1 MGRGGS
7 PAGVGRV
14 RTRHLRHRGA
24 ARGPGAERAA
34 AIQPLGLRDH
44 CCRPLARSG
53 ALRGH
58 QCHPRDHRS
67 HASQR
72 RTRRRGRNPA
82 SERDGRPSLCPD
94 ARLWLSRHSRFMAC
108 RAPSIA
114 CSCDGRVLRRPDAGR
129 LRVANRPDRSVPGS
143 DHAGCDHSLCARG
156 TDVGEAVPAA
166 RPARKGRPRM
176 NTTVLISMLATS
188 VAAASPL
195 LLAALGELVVER
207 SGVLNLGI
215 EGIMLVGAL
224 TAVAATLGSGSVVV
238 GILCAVVAGMLLG
251 LLFAFLTVTIRADH
265 VVAGLAMV
273 LFGDGLSSFAGH
285 QLVGIDIGQHVPP
298 LALPWI
304 SDIPALGQI
313 FFRQNALVYF
323 SYLMVAVVWYFLYRT
338 RPGLALRAAGEK
350 PSAVDVVGWN
360 VFRIR
365 YLAVLFGAGMAGLAG
380 AFLSGAYLYM
390 LGGGM
395 TAGRGRG

>member
-1 MGRGGS
+1 
-7 PAGVGRV
+7 
-14 RTRHLRHRGA
+14 
-24 ARGPGAERAA
+24 
-34 AIQPLGLRDH
+34 
-44 CCRPLARSG
+44 
-53 ALRGH
+53 
-58 QCHPRDHRS
+58 
-67 HASQR
+67 
-72 RTRRRGRNPA
+72 
-82 SERDGRPSLCPD
+82 
-94 ARLWLSRHSRFMAC
+94 
-108 RAPSIA
+108 
-114 CSCDGRVLRRPDAGR
+114 
-129 LRVANRPDRSVPGS
+129 
-143 DHAGCDHSLCARG
+143 
-156 TDVGEAVPAA
+156 
-166 RPARKGRPRM
+166 M
-176 NTTVLISMLATS
+176 NATVLVSMLATS

-215 EGIMLVGAL
+215 EGIMLLGAL
-224 TAVAATLGSGSVVV
+224 TAVAATLGSGSVLV
-238 GILCAVVAGMLLG
+238 GIACAIAAGMLLG

-273 LFGDGLSSFAGH
+273 LLGDGLSSFAGH
-285 QLVGIDIGQHVPP
+285 GLVGIDIGQNVPP

-380 AFLSGAYLYM
+380 AFLSVAYLTTWAE
-390 LGGGM
+390 GM
-395 TAGRGRG
+395 TAGRGWVALALVIFAGWHPIKLLGGAYLFGFAYILIAQSQVLGGVFYLISTYVMQMFPYLMAIAVLAVMGRRAMKQRVGAPEALALPYVREER

>member
-1 MGRGGS
+1 
-7 PAGVGRV
+7 
-14 RTRHLRHRGA
+14 
-24 ARGPGAERAA
+24 
-34 AIQPLGLRDH
+34 
-44 CCRPLARSG
+44 
-53 ALRGH
+53 
-58 QCHPRDHRS
+58 
-67 HASQR
+67 
-72 RTRRRGRNPA
+72 
-82 SERDGRPSLCPD
+82 
-94 ARLWLSRHSRFMAC
+94 
-108 RAPSIA
+108 
-114 CSCDGRVLRRPDAGR
+114 
-129 LRVANRPDRSVPGS
+129 
-143 DHAGCDHSLCARG
+143 
-156 TDVGEAVPAA
+156 
-166 RPARKGRPRM
+166 M
-176 NTTVLISMLATS
+176 NATVLVSMLATS

-215 EGIMLVGAL
+215 EGIMLLGAL
-224 TAVAATLGSGSVVV
+224 TAVAATLGSGSVLV
-238 GILCAVVAGMLLG
+238 GIACAIAAGMLLG

-273 LFGDGLSSFAGH
+273 LLGDGLSSFAGH
-285 QLVGIDIGQHVPP
+285 GLVGIDIGQNVPP

-380 AFLSGAYLYM
+380 AFLSVAYLTTWAE
-390 LGGGM
+390 GM
-395 TAGRGRG
+395 TAGRGWVALALVIFAGWHPIKLLGGAYLFGFAYILIAQSQVLGGVFHMISTYVMQMFPYLMAIVVLAAMGRRVMKQRVGAPEALALPYVREER

>member
-1 MGRGGS
+1 VN
-7 PAGVGRV
+7 A
-14 RTRHLRHRGA
+14 
-24 ARGPGAERAA
+24 
-34 AIQPLGLRDH
+34 
-44 CCRPLARSG
+44 
-53 ALRGH
+53 
-58 QCHPRDHRS
+58 
-67 HASQR
+67 
-72 RTRRRGRNPA
+72 
-82 SERDGRPSLCPD
+82 
-94 ARLWLSRHSRFMAC
+94 
-108 RAPSIA
+108 
-114 CSCDGRVLRRPDAGR
+114 
-129 LRVANRPDRSVPGS
+129 
-143 DHAGCDHSLCARG
+143 
-156 TDVGEAVPAA
+156 
-166 RPARKGRPRM
+166 
-176 NTTVLISMLATS
+176 TVLVSMLATS

-215 EGIMLVGAL
+215 EGIMLLGAL
-224 TAVAATLGSGSVVV
+224 TAVAATLGSGSVLV
-238 GILCAVVAGMLLG
+238 GIACAIAAGMLLG

-273 LFGDGLSSFAGH
+273 LLGDGLSSFAGH
-285 QLVGIDIGQHVPP
+285 GLVGIDIGQNVPP

-380 AFLSGAYLYM
+380 AFLSVAYLSTWAE
-390 LGGGM
+390 GM
-395 TAGRGRG
+395 TAGRGWVALALVIFAGWHPIKLLGGAYLFGFAYILIAQSQVLGGVFYLISTYVMQMFPYLMAIVVLAVMGRRAMKQRVGAPEALALPYVREER

>member
-1 MGRGGS
+1 VN
-7 PAGVGRV
+7 A
-14 RTRHLRHRGA
+14 
-24 ARGPGAERAA
+24 
-34 AIQPLGLRDH
+34 
-44 CCRPLARSG
+44 
-53 ALRGH
+53 
-58 QCHPRDHRS
+58 
-67 HASQR
+67 
-72 RTRRRGRNPA
+72 
-82 SERDGRPSLCPD
+82 
-94 ARLWLSRHSRFMAC
+94 
-108 RAPSIA
+108 
-114 CSCDGRVLRRPDAGR
+114 
-129 LRVANRPDRSVPGS
+129 
-143 DHAGCDHSLCARG
+143 
-156 TDVGEAVPAA
+156 
-166 RPARKGRPRM
+166 
-176 NTTVLISMLATS
+176 TVLVSMLATS

-215 EGIMLVGAL
+215 EGIMLLGAL
-224 TAVAATLGSGSVVV
+224 TAVAATLGSGSVLV
-238 GILCAVVAGMLLG
+238 GIACAIAAGMLLG

-273 LFGDGLSSFAGH
+273 LLGDGLSSFAGH
-285 QLVGIDIGQHVPP
+285 GLVGIDIGQNVPP

-380 AFLSGAYLYM
+380 AFLSVAYLSTWAE
-390 LGGGM
+390 GM
-395 TAGRGRG
+395 TAGRGWVALALVIFAGWHPIKLLGGAYLFGFAYILIAQSQVLGGVFYMISTYVMQMFPYLMAILVLAVMGRRAMKQRVGAPEALALPYVREER

>member
-1 MGRGGS
+1 
-7 PAGVGRV
+7 
-14 RTRHLRHRGA
+14 
-24 ARGPGAERAA
+24 
-34 AIQPLGLRDH
+34 
-44 CCRPLARSG
+44 
-53 ALRGH
+53 
-58 QCHPRDHRS
+58 
-67 HASQR
+67 
-72 RTRRRGRNPA
+72 
-82 SERDGRPSLCPD
+82 
-94 ARLWLSRHSRFMAC
+94 
-108 RAPSIA
+108 
-114 CSCDGRVLRRPDAGR
+114 
-129 LRVANRPDRSVPGS
+129 
-143 DHAGCDHSLCARG
+143 
-156 TDVGEAVPAA
+156 
-166 RPARKGRPRM
+166 
-176 NTTVLISMLATS
+176 MLATS

-215 EGIMLVGAL
+215 EGIMLLGAL
-224 TAVAATLGSGSVVV
+224 TAVAATLGSGSVLV
-238 GILCAVVAGMLLG
+238 GIACAIAAGMLLG

-273 LFGDGLSSFAGH
+273 LLGDGLSSFAGH
-285 QLVGIDIGQHVPP
+285 GLVGIDIGQNVPP

-380 AFLSGAYLYM
+380 AFLSVAYLSTWAE
-390 LGGGM
+390 GM
-395 TAGRGRG
+395 TAGRGLVALALVIFAGWHPIKLLGGAYLFGFAYILIAQSQVLGGVFYMISTYVMQMFPYLMAIAVLAVMGRRAMKQRVGAPEALALPYVREER

>member
-1 MGRGGS
+1 VN
-7 PAGVGRV
+7 A
-14 RTRHLRHRGA
+14 
-24 ARGPGAERAA
+24 
-34 AIQPLGLRDH
+34 
-44 CCRPLARSG
+44 
-53 ALRGH
+53 
-58 QCHPRDHRS
+58 
-67 HASQR
+67 
-72 RTRRRGRNPA
+72 
-82 SERDGRPSLCPD
+82 
-94 ARLWLSRHSRFMAC
+94 
-108 RAPSIA
+108 
-114 CSCDGRVLRRPDAGR
+114 
-129 LRVANRPDRSVPGS
+129 
-143 DHAGCDHSLCARG
+143 
-156 TDVGEAVPAA
+156 
-166 RPARKGRPRM
+166 
-176 NTTVLISMLATS
+176 TVLVSMLATS

-215 EGIMLVGAL
+215 EGIMLLGAL
-224 TAVAATLGSGSVVV
+224 TAVAATLGSGSVLV
-238 GILCAVVAGMLLG
+238 GIACAIVAGMLLG

-273 LFGDGLSSFAGH
+273 LLGDGLSSFAGH
-285 QLVGIDIGQHVPP
+285 GLVGIDIGQNVPP

-313 FFRQNALVYF
+313 FFHQNALVYF

-380 AFLSGAYLYM
+380 AFLSVAYLSTWAE
-390 LGGGM
+390 GM
-395 TAGRGRG
+395 TAGRGWVALALVIFAGWHPIKLLGGAYLFGFAYILIAQSQVLGGVFYMISTYVMQMFPYLMAIAVLAVMGRRAMKQRVGAPEALALPYVREER

>member
-1 MGRGGS
+1 
-7 PAGVGRV
+7 
-14 RTRHLRHRGA
+14 
-24 ARGPGAERAA
+24 
-34 AIQPLGLRDH
+34 
-44 CCRPLARSG
+44 
-53 ALRGH
+53 
-58 QCHPRDHRS
+58 
-67 HASQR
+67 
-72 RTRRRGRNPA
+72 
-82 SERDGRPSLCPD
+82 
-94 ARLWLSRHSRFMAC
+94 
-108 RAPSIA
+108 
-114 CSCDGRVLRRPDAGR
+114 
-129 LRVANRPDRSVPGS
+129 
-143 DHAGCDHSLCARG
+143 
-156 TDVGEAVPAA
+156 
-166 RPARKGRPRM
+166 M
-176 NTTVLISMLATS
+176 NATVLVSMLATS

-215 EGIMLVGAL
+215 EGIMLLGAL
-224 TAVAATLGSGSVVV
+224 TAVAATLGSGSVLV
-238 GILCAVVAGMLLG
+238 GIACAIVAGMLLG

-273 LFGDGLSSFAGH
+273 LLGDGLSSFAGH
-285 QLVGIDIGQHVPP
+285 GLVGIDIGQNVPP
-298 LALPWI
+298 LALTWI

-380 AFLSGAYLYM
+380 AFLSVAYLSTWAE
-390 LGGGM
+390 GM
-395 TAGRGRG
+395 TAGRGWVALALVIFAGWHPIKLLGGAYLFGFAYILIAQSQVLGGVFYMISTYVMQMFPYLMAILVLAVMGRRAMKQRVGAPEALALPYVREER

>member
-1 MGRGGS
+1 
-7 PAGVGRV
+7 
-14 RTRHLRHRGA
+14 
-24 ARGPGAERAA
+24 
-34 AIQPLGLRDH
+34 
-44 CCRPLARSG
+44 
-53 ALRGH
+53 
-58 QCHPRDHRS
+58 
-67 HASQR
+67 
-72 RTRRRGRNPA
+72 
-82 SERDGRPSLCPD
+82 
-94 ARLWLSRHSRFMAC
+94 
-108 RAPSIA
+108 
-114 CSCDGRVLRRPDAGR
+114 
-129 LRVANRPDRSVPGS
+129 
-143 DHAGCDHSLCARG
+143 
-156 TDVGEAVPAA
+156 
-166 RPARKGRPRM
+166 
-176 NTTVLISMLATS
+176 MLATS

-215 EGIMLVGAL
+215 EGIMLLGAL
-224 TAVAATLGSGSVVV
+224 TAVAATLGSGSVLV
-238 GILCAVVAGMLLG
+238 GIACAIAAGMLLG

-273 LFGDGLSSFAGH
+273 LLGDGLSSFAGH
-285 QLVGIDIGQHVPP
+285 GLVGIDIGQNVPP

-380 AFLSGAYLYM
+380 AFLSVAYLSTWAE
-390 LGGGM
+390 GM
-395 TAGRGRG
+395 TAGRGWVALALVIFAGWHPIKLLGGAYLFGFAYILIAQSQVLGGVFYMISTYVMQMFPYLMAIAVLAVMGRRAMKQRVGAPEALALPYVREER

>member
-1 MGRGGS
+1 
-7 PAGVGRV
+7 
-14 RTRHLRHRGA
+14 
-24 ARGPGAERAA
+24 
-34 AIQPLGLRDH
+34 
-44 CCRPLARSG
+44 
-53 ALRGH
+53 
-58 QCHPRDHRS
+58 
-67 HASQR
+67 
-72 RTRRRGRNPA
+72 
-82 SERDGRPSLCPD
+82 
-94 ARLWLSRHSRFMAC
+94 
-108 RAPSIA
+108 
-114 CSCDGRVLRRPDAGR
+114 
-129 LRVANRPDRSVPGS
+129 
-143 DHAGCDHSLCARG
+143 
-156 TDVGEAVPAA
+156 
-166 RPARKGRPRM
+166 
-176 NTTVLISMLATS
+176 MLATS

-215 EGIMLVGAL
+215 EGIMLLGAL
-224 TAVAATLGSGSVVV
+224 TAVAATLGSGSVLV
-238 GILCAVVAGMLLG
+238 GIACAIAAGMLLG

-273 LFGDGLSSFAGH
+273 LLGDGLSSFAGH
-285 QLVGIDIGQHVPP
+285 GLVGIDIGQNVPP

-380 AFLSGAYLYM
+380 AFLSVAYLTTWAE
-390 LGGGM
+390 GM
-395 TAGRGRG
+395 TAGRGWVALALVIFAGWHPIKLLGGAYLFGFAYILIAQSQVLGGVFYLISTYVMQMFPYLMAIVVLAVMGRRAMKQRVGAPEALALPYVREER

>member
-1 MGRGGS
+1 VN
-7 PAGVGRV
+7 A
-14 RTRHLRHRGA
+14 
-24 ARGPGAERAA
+24 
-34 AIQPLGLRDH
+34 
-44 CCRPLARSG
+44 
-53 ALRGH
+53 
-58 QCHPRDHRS
+58 
-67 HASQR
+67 
-72 RTRRRGRNPA
+72 
-82 SERDGRPSLCPD
+82 
-94 ARLWLSRHSRFMAC
+94 
-108 RAPSIA
+108 
-114 CSCDGRVLRRPDAGR
+114 
-129 LRVANRPDRSVPGS
+129 
-143 DHAGCDHSLCARG
+143 
-156 TDVGEAVPAA
+156 
-166 RPARKGRPRM
+166 
-176 NTTVLISMLATS
+176 TVLVSMLATS

-215 EGIMLVGAL
+215 EGIMLLGAL
-224 TAVAATLGSGSVVV
+224 TAVAATLGSGSVLV
-238 GILCAVVAGMLLG
+238 GIACAIAAGMLLG

-273 LFGDGLSSFAGH
+273 LLGDGLSSFAGH
-285 QLVGIDIGQHVPP
+285 GLVGIDIGQNVPP

-380 AFLSGAYLYM
+380 AFLSVAYLTTWAE
-390 LGGGM
+390 GM
-395 TAGRGRG
+395 TAGRGWVALALVIFAGWHPIKLLGGAYLFGFAYILIAQSQVLGGVFYMISTYVMQMFPYLMAIAVLAVMGRRAMKQRVGAPEALALPYVREER

>member
-1 MGRGGS
+1 
-7 PAGVGRV
+7 
-14 RTRHLRHRGA
+14 
-24 ARGPGAERAA
+24 
-34 AIQPLGLRDH
+34 
-44 CCRPLARSG
+44 
-53 ALRGH
+53 
-58 QCHPRDHRS
+58 
-67 HASQR
+67 
-72 RTRRRGRNPA
+72 
-82 SERDGRPSLCPD
+82 
-94 ARLWLSRHSRFMAC
+94 
-108 RAPSIA
+108 
-114 CSCDGRVLRRPDAGR
+114 
-129 LRVANRPDRSVPGS
+129 
-143 DHAGCDHSLCARG
+143 
-156 TDVGEAVPAA
+156 
-166 RPARKGRPRM
+166 M
-176 NTTVLISMLATS
+176 NATVLVSMLATS

-215 EGIMLVGAL
+215 EGIMLLGAL
-224 TAVAATLGSGSVVV
+224 TAVAATLGSGSVLV
-238 GILCAVVAGMLLG
+238 GIACAIVAGMLLG

-273 LFGDGLSSFAGH
+273 LLGDGLSSFAGH
-285 QLVGIDIGQHVPP
+285 GLVGIDIGQNVPP

-380 AFLSGAYLYM
+380 AFLSVAYLSTWAE
-390 LGGGM
+390 GM
-395 TAGRGRG
+395 TAGRGWVALALVIFAGWHPIKLLGGAYLFEIGRAHV

>member
-1 MGRGGS
+1 
-7 PAGVGRV
+7 
-14 RTRHLRHRGA
+14 
-24 ARGPGAERAA
+24 
-34 AIQPLGLRDH
+34 
-44 CCRPLARSG
+44 
-53 ALRGH
+53 
-58 QCHPRDHRS
+58 
-67 HASQR
+67 
-72 RTRRRGRNPA
+72 
-82 SERDGRPSLCPD
+82 
-94 ARLWLSRHSRFMAC
+94 
-108 RAPSIA
+108 
-114 CSCDGRVLRRPDAGR
+114 
-129 LRVANRPDRSVPGS
+129 
-143 DHAGCDHSLCARG
+143 
-156 TDVGEAVPAA
+156 
-166 RPARKGRPRM
+166 
-176 NTTVLISMLATS
+176 MLATS

-215 EGIMLVGAL
+215 EGIMLLGAL
-224 TAVAATLGSGSVVV
+224 TAVAATLGSGSVLV
-238 GILCAVVAGMLLG
+238 GIACAIAAGMLLG

-273 LFGDGLSSFAGH
+273 LLGDGLSSFAGH
-285 QLVGIDIGQHVPP
+285 GLVGIDIGQNVPP

-380 AFLSGAYLYM
+380 AFLSVAYLTTWAE
-390 LGGGM
+390 GM
-395 TAGRGRG
+395 TAGRGWVALALVIFAGWHPIKLLGGAYLFGFAYILIAQSQVLGGVFYMISTYVMQMFPYLMAIVVLAVMGRRAMKQRVGAPEALALPYVREER

>member
-1 MGRGGS
+1 
-7 PAGVGRV
+7 
-14 RTRHLRHRGA
+14 
-24 ARGPGAERAA
+24 
-34 AIQPLGLRDH
+34 
-44 CCRPLARSG
+44 
-53 ALRGH
+53 
-58 QCHPRDHRS
+58 
-67 HASQR
+67 
-72 RTRRRGRNPA
+72 
-82 SERDGRPSLCPD
+82 
-94 ARLWLSRHSRFMAC
+94 
-108 RAPSIA
+108 
-114 CSCDGRVLRRPDAGR
+114 
-129 LRVANRPDRSVPGS
+129 
-143 DHAGCDHSLCARG
+143 
-156 TDVGEAVPAA
+156 
-166 RPARKGRPRM
+166 M
-176 NTTVLISMLATS
+176 NATVLVSMLATS

-215 EGIMLVGAL
+215 EGIMLLGAL
-224 TAVAATLGSGSVVV
+224 TAVAATLGSGSVLV
-238 GILCAVVAGMLLG
+238 GIACAIAAGMLLG

-273 LFGDGLSSFAGH
+273 LLGDGLSSFAGH
-285 QLVGIDIGQHVPP
+285 GLVGIDIGQNVPP

-380 AFLSGAYLYM
+380 AFLSVAYLSTWAE
-390 LGGGM
+390 GM
-395 TAGRGRG
+395 TAGRGWVALALVIFAGWHPIKLLGGAYLFGFAYILIAQSQVLGGVFYMISTYVMQMFPYLMAIVVLAVMGRRAMKQRVGAPEALALPYVREER

>member
-1 MGRGGS
+1 
-7 PAGVGRV
+7 
-14 RTRHLRHRGA
+14 
-24 ARGPGAERAA
+24 
-34 AIQPLGLRDH
+34 
-44 CCRPLARSG
+44 
-53 ALRGH
+53 
-58 QCHPRDHRS
+58 
-67 HASQR
+67 
-72 RTRRRGRNPA
+72 
-82 SERDGRPSLCPD
+82 
-94 ARLWLSRHSRFMAC
+94 
-108 RAPSIA
+108 
-114 CSCDGRVLRRPDAGR
+114 
-129 LRVANRPDRSVPGS
+129 
-143 DHAGCDHSLCARG
+143 
-156 TDVGEAVPAA
+156 
-166 RPARKGRPRM
+166 
-176 NTTVLISMLATS
+176 MLATS

-215 EGIMLVGAL
+215 EGIMLLGAL
-224 TAVAATLGSGSVVV
+224 TAVAATLGSGSVLV
-238 GILCAVVAGMLLG
+238 GIACAIVAGMLLG

-273 LFGDGLSSFAGH
+273 LLGDGLSSFAGH
-285 QLVGIDIGQHVPP
+285 GLVGIDIGQNVPP

-380 AFLSGAYLYM
+380 AFLSVAYLSTWAE
-390 LGGGM
+390 GM
-395 TAGRGRG
+395 TAGRGWVALALVIFAGWHPIKLLGGAYLFGFAYILIAQSQVLGGVFYMISTYVMQMFPYLMAILVLAVMGRRAMKQRVGAPEALALPYVREER

>member
-1 MGRGGS
+1 VN
-7 PAGVGRV
+7 A
-14 RTRHLRHRGA
+14 
-24 ARGPGAERAA
+24 
-34 AIQPLGLRDH
+34 
-44 CCRPLARSG
+44 
-53 ALRGH
+53 
-58 QCHPRDHRS
+58 
-67 HASQR
+67 
-72 RTRRRGRNPA
+72 
-82 SERDGRPSLCPD
+82 
-94 ARLWLSRHSRFMAC
+94 
-108 RAPSIA
+108 
-114 CSCDGRVLRRPDAGR
+114 
-129 LRVANRPDRSVPGS
+129 
-143 DHAGCDHSLCARG
+143 
-156 TDVGEAVPAA
+156 
-166 RPARKGRPRM
+166 
-176 NTTVLISMLATS
+176 TVLVSMLATS

-215 EGIMLVGAL
+215 EGIMLLGAL
-224 TAVAATLGSGSVVV
+224 TAVAATLGSGSVLV
-238 GILCAVVAGMLLG
+238 GIACAIAAGMLLG

-273 LFGDGLSSFAGH
+273 LLGDGLSSFAGH
-285 QLVGIDIGQHVPP
+285 GLVGIDIGQNVPP

-380 AFLSGAYLYM
+380 AFLSVAYLSTWAE
-390 LGGGM
+390 GM
-395 TAGRGRG
+395 TAGRGWVALALVIFAGWHPIKLLGGAYLFGFAYILIAQSQVLGGVFYMISTYVMQMFPYLMAIAVLAVMGRRAMKQRVGAPEALALPYVREER

>member
-1 MGRGGS
+1 
-7 PAGVGRV
+7 
-14 RTRHLRHRGA
+14 
-24 ARGPGAERAA
+24 
-34 AIQPLGLRDH
+34 
-44 CCRPLARSG
+44 
-53 ALRGH
+53 
-58 QCHPRDHRS
+58 
-67 HASQR
+67 
-72 RTRRRGRNPA
+72 
-82 SERDGRPSLCPD
+82 
-94 ARLWLSRHSRFMAC
+94 
-108 RAPSIA
+108 
-114 CSCDGRVLRRPDAGR
+114 
-129 LRVANRPDRSVPGS
+129 
-143 DHAGCDHSLCARG
+143 
-156 TDVGEAVPAA
+156 
-166 RPARKGRPRM
+166 M
-176 NTTVLISMLATS
+176 NATVLVSMLATS

-215 EGIMLVGAL
+215 EGIMLLGAL
-224 TAVAATLGSGSVVV
+224 TAVAATLGSGSVLV
-238 GILCAVVAGMLLG
+238 GIACAIVAGMLLG

-273 LFGDGLSSFAGH
+273 LLGDGLSSFAGH
-285 QLVGIDIGQHVPP
+285 GLVGIDIGQNVPP

-350 PSAVDVVGWN
+350 PSAVDVVGWS

-380 AFLSGAYLYM
+380 AFLSVAYLSTWAE
-390 LGGGM
+390 GM
-395 TAGRGRG
+395 TAGRGWVALALVIFAGWHPIKLLGGAYLFGFAYILIAQSQVLGGVFYMISTYVMQMFPYLMAIVVLAVMGRRAMKQRVGAPEALALPYVREER

>member
-1 MGRGGS
+1 
-7 PAGVGRV
+7 
-14 RTRHLRHRGA
+14 
-24 ARGPGAERAA
+24 
-34 AIQPLGLRDH
+34 
-44 CCRPLARSG
+44 
-53 ALRGH
+53 
-58 QCHPRDHRS
+58 
-67 HASQR
+67 
-72 RTRRRGRNPA
+72 
-82 SERDGRPSLCPD
+82 
-94 ARLWLSRHSRFMAC
+94 
-108 RAPSIA
+108 
-114 CSCDGRVLRRPDAGR
+114 
-129 LRVANRPDRSVPGS
+129 
-143 DHAGCDHSLCARG
+143 
-156 TDVGEAVPAA
+156 
-166 RPARKGRPRM
+166 M
-176 NTTVLISMLATS
+176 NATVLVSMLATS

-215 EGIMLVGAL
+215 EGIMLLGAL
-224 TAVAATLGSGSVVV
+224 TAVAATLGSGSVLV
-238 GILCAVVAGMLLG
+238 GIACAIAAGMLLG

-273 LFGDGLSSFAGH
+273 LLGDGLSSFAGH
-285 QLVGIDIGQHVPP
+285 GLVGIDIGQNVPP

-380 AFLSGAYLYM
+380 AFLSVAYLSTWAE
-390 LGGGM
+390 GM
-395 TAGRGRG
+395 TAGRGWVALALVIFAGWHPIKLLGGAYLFGFAYILIAQSQVLGGVFYMISTYVMQMFPYLMAIAVLAVMGRRAMKQRVGAPEALALPYVREER

>member
-1 MGRGGS
+1 VN
-7 PAGVGRV
+7 A
-14 RTRHLRHRGA
+14 
-24 ARGPGAERAA
+24 
-34 AIQPLGLRDH
+34 
-44 CCRPLARSG
+44 
-53 ALRGH
+53 
-58 QCHPRDHRS
+58 
-67 HASQR
+67 
-72 RTRRRGRNPA
+72 
-82 SERDGRPSLCPD
+82 
-94 ARLWLSRHSRFMAC
+94 
-108 RAPSIA
+108 
-114 CSCDGRVLRRPDAGR
+114 
-129 LRVANRPDRSVPGS
+129 
-143 DHAGCDHSLCARG
+143 
-156 TDVGEAVPAA
+156 
-166 RPARKGRPRM
+166 
-176 NTTVLISMLATS
+176 TVLVSMLATS

-215 EGIMLVGAL
+215 EGIMLLGAL
-224 TAVAATLGSGSVVV
+224 TAVAATLGSGSVLV
-238 GILCAVVAGMLLG
+238 GIACAIAAGMLLG

-273 LFGDGLSSFAGH
+273 LLGDGLSSFAGH
-285 QLVGIDIGQHVPP
+285 GLVGIDIGQNVPP

-380 AFLSGAYLYM
+380 AFLSVAYLSTWAE
-390 LGGGM
+390 GM
-395 TAGRGRG
+395 TAGRGWVALALVIFAGWHPIKLLGGAYLFGFAYILIAQSQVLGGVFYMISTYVMQMFPYLMAIVVLAVMGRRAMKQRVGAPEALALPYVREER

>member
-1 MGRGGS
+1 
-7 PAGVGRV
+7 
-14 RTRHLRHRGA
+14 
-24 ARGPGAERAA
+24 
-34 AIQPLGLRDH
+34 
-44 CCRPLARSG
+44 
-53 ALRGH
+53 
-58 QCHPRDHRS
+58 
-67 HASQR
+67 
-72 RTRRRGRNPA
+72 
-82 SERDGRPSLCPD
+82 
-94 ARLWLSRHSRFMAC
+94 
-108 RAPSIA
+108 
-114 CSCDGRVLRRPDAGR
+114 
-129 LRVANRPDRSVPGS
+129 
-143 DHAGCDHSLCARG
+143 
-156 TDVGEAVPAA
+156 
-166 RPARKGRPRM
+166 M
-176 NTTVLISMLATS
+176 NATVLVSMLATS

-224 TAVAATLGSGSVVV
+224 TAVAATLGSGSVLV
-238 GILCAVVAGMLLG
+238 GITCAIAAGMLLG

-273 LFGDGLSSFAGH
+273 LLGDGLSSFAGH
-285 QLVGIDIGQHVPP
+285 GLVGIDIGQNVPP

-304 SDIPALGQI
+304 SDIPALGRI

-380 AFLSGAYLYM
+380 AFLSVAYLSTWAE
-390 LGGGM
+390 GM
-395 TAGRGRG
+395 TAGRGWVALALVIFAGWHPIKLLGGAYLFGFAYILIAQSQVLGGVFYLISTYVMQMFPYLMAIVVLAVMGRRAMKQRVGAPEALAIPYVREER

>member
-1 MGRGGS
+1 
-7 PAGVGRV
+7 
-14 RTRHLRHRGA
+14 
-24 ARGPGAERAA
+24 
-34 AIQPLGLRDH
+34 
-44 CCRPLARSG
+44 
-53 ALRGH
+53 
-58 QCHPRDHRS
+58 
-67 HASQR
+67 
-72 RTRRRGRNPA
+72 
-82 SERDGRPSLCPD
+82 
-94 ARLWLSRHSRFMAC
+94 
-108 RAPSIA
+108 
-114 CSCDGRVLRRPDAGR
+114 
-129 LRVANRPDRSVPGS
+129 
-143 DHAGCDHSLCARG
+143 
-156 TDVGEAVPAA
+156 
-166 RPARKGRPRM
+166 M
-176 NTTVLISMLATS
+176 NATVLVSMLATS

-215 EGIMLVGAL
+215 EGIMLLGAL
-224 TAVAATLGSGSVVV
+224 TAVAATLGSGSVLV
-238 GILCAVVAGMLLG
+238 GIACAIAAGMLLG

-273 LFGDGLSSFAGH
+273 LLGDGLSSFAGH
-285 QLVGIDIGQHVPP
+285 GLVGIDIGQNVPP

-380 AFLSGAYLYM
+380 AFLSVAYLSTWAE
-390 LGGGM
+390 GM
-395 TAGRGRG
+395 TAGRGWVALALVIFAGWHPIKLLGGAYLFGFAYILIAQSQVLGGVFYMISTYVMQMFPYLMAILVLAVMGRRAMKQRVGAPEALALPYVREER

>member
-1 MGRGGS
+1 
-7 PAGVGRV
+7 
-14 RTRHLRHRGA
+14 
-24 ARGPGAERAA
+24 
-34 AIQPLGLRDH
+34 
-44 CCRPLARSG
+44 
-53 ALRGH
+53 
-58 QCHPRDHRS
+58 
-67 HASQR
+67 
-72 RTRRRGRNPA
+72 
-82 SERDGRPSLCPD
+82 
-94 ARLWLSRHSRFMAC
+94 
-108 RAPSIA
+108 
-114 CSCDGRVLRRPDAGR
+114 
-129 LRVANRPDRSVPGS
+129 
-143 DHAGCDHSLCARG
+143 
-156 TDVGEAVPAA
+156 
-166 RPARKGRPRM
+166 M
-176 NTTVLISMLATS
+176 NATVLVSMLATS

-224 TAVAATLGSGSVVV
+224 TAVAATLGSGSVLV
-238 GILCAVVAGMLLG
+238 GITCAIAAGMLLG

-273 LFGDGLSSFAGH
+273 LLGDGLSSFAGH
-285 QLVGIDIGQHVPP
+285 GLVGIDIGQNVPP

-304 SDIPALGQI
+304 SDIPALGRI

-380 AFLSGAYLYM
+380 AFLSVAYLSTWAE
-390 LGGGM
+390 GM
-395 TAGRGRG
+395 TAGRGWVALALVIFAGWHPIKLLGGAYLFGFAYILIAQSQVLGGVFYMISTYVMQMFPYLMAIVVLAVMGRRAMKQRVGAPEALALPYVREER

>member
-1 MGRGGS
+1 
-7 PAGVGRV
+7 
-14 RTRHLRHRGA
+14 
-24 ARGPGAERAA
+24 
-34 AIQPLGLRDH
+34 
-44 CCRPLARSG
+44 
-53 ALRGH
+53 
-58 QCHPRDHRS
+58 
-67 HASQR
+67 
-72 RTRRRGRNPA
+72 
-82 SERDGRPSLCPD
+82 
-94 ARLWLSRHSRFMAC
+94 
-108 RAPSIA
+108 
-114 CSCDGRVLRRPDAGR
+114 
-129 LRVANRPDRSVPGS
+129 
-143 DHAGCDHSLCARG
+143 
-156 TDVGEAVPAA
+156 
-166 RPARKGRPRM
+166 M
-176 NTTVLISMLATS
+176 NTTVLVSMLATS

-215 EGIMLVGAL
+215 EGIMLLGAL
-224 TAVAATLGSGSVVV
+224 TAVAATLGSGSVLV
-238 GILCAVVAGMLLG
+238 GIACAIVAGMLLG

-273 LFGDGLSSFAGH
+273 LLGDGLSSFAGH
-285 QLVGIDIGQHVPP
+285 GLVGIDIGQNVPP

-380 AFLSGAYLYM
+380 AFLSVAYLSTWAE
-390 LGGGM
+390 GM
-395 TAGRGRG
+395 TAGRGWVALALVIFAGWHPIKLLGGAYLFGFAYILIAQSQVLGGVFYMISTYVMQMFPYLMAIVVLAVMGRRAMKQRVGAPEALALPYVREER